1 MPLKVHV
8 IQLAVT
14 GNHQN
19 GRDTHVRQVLLFG
32 TRENL
37 FSRTPSSPLA
47 LTTPA
52 AQMYATVR

>member
-1 MPLKVHV
+1 MHV